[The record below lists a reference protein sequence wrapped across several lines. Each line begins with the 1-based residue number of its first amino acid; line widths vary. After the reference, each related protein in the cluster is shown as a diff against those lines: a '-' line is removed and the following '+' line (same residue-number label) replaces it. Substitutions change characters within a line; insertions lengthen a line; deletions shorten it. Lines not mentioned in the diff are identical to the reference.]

1 MSLSWRFSP
10 FSKSFPLGSS
20 CELMEGGEAKPLL
33 CLRSLVTDTP
43 GLGALA
49 TDTPGLGAL
58 FFLIVPKENS
68 SCRPVAPLGFPL
80 SSSFLSLPSNH
91 FLLVLSVSNLP
102 NEMFI
107 NFIKS
112 KLKLK
117 AFFKAKYL
125 IRQRMTSVA
134 SYLFHHEW
142 LGKRKEIISS
152 LFIYSF
158 THSSMHAFIHS
169 TSCLEH
175 AGIALGA
182 GTHRVKMVPTIEFTV
197 CQGRQMC
204 KQTTLAS
211 IPLQNC
217 VQNTKMEQTSYTLVR
232 KQFLEECTSEQDFEI

>member
-33 CLRSLVTDTP
+33 CLRSLV
-43 GLGALA
+43 

-142 LGKRKEIISS
+142 LEKRKERISS

-158 THSSMHAFIHS
+158 THSSMHAFVHS

-182 GTHRVKMVPTIEFTV
+182 GTHRGKWS
-197 CQGRQMC
+197 Q
-204 KQTTLAS
+204 
-211 IPLQNC
+211 PLSSLSAREDRC
-217 VQNTKMEQTSYTLVR
+217 VNKLHWHRFPYRIVYKIQRWNKRHTHL
-232 KQFLEECTSEQDFEI
+232 